1 MAIDPERLF
10 SVGEARRLARRRL
23 PGVVFDYVDGAA
35 GDEITVRAN
44 RDAFHELALRQ
55 ATPRTTGRPSIA
67 TTVLGTPIDLPV
79 LLGPCGLVSLVHPGG
94 AVASARAAA
103 ARGTVS
109 VLSTV
114 AGTPLEAVAAAAP
127 GPKWFQI
134 YAPGGV
140 DEASAL
146 AERARSAGY
155 DGLMITVDTAVLGKR
170 ERDLAHGITMPP
182 KASPRL
188 AAHMLGQVLARP
200 GWTVAT
206 VRDLLAQ
213 RSAGRGPGNGGS
225 GTDVDA
231 FQAGLELPAMAASPF
246 SWSDVAVLRD
256 RWSGNF
262 VVKGLM
268 TGDEARRAVDA
279 GADAVIVS
287 NHGGR
292 QLDGAP
298 ATMRMLPEVLDAVGS
313 QVEVLVDSGVRR
325 GTDIARALA
334 VGARAVLIGRPY
346 LYGLAVAGQ
355 GGVERILDVL
365 ATELRDTLTLLGLAD
380 VSELSPD
387 VLIGPRLGSPAPID

>member
-1 MAIDPERLF
+1 MGIDPERLF

-55 ATPRTTGRPSIA
+55 ATPRTGTRPSLA
-67 TTVLGTPIDLPV
+67 TTVLGAPVELPV

-103 ARGTVS
+103 AKGTIS

-114 AGTPLEAVAAAAP
+114 AGTPLEPVAAGAP
-127 GPKWFQI
+127 GPKWFQV

-140 DEASAL
+140 EEAAAL
-146 AERARSAGY
+146 AERARGAGY
-155 DGLMITVDTAVLGKR
+155 EGLMITVDTAVLGKR

-182 KASPRL
+182 KPSPRL
-188 AAHMLGQVLARP
+188 AVHLLGQVLARP
-200 GWTVAT
+200 GWPVAA
-206 VRDLLAQ
+206 VGDVLA
-213 RSAGRGPGNGGS
+213 RRAAGRGPGSGGS

-231 FQAGLELPAMAASPF
+231 FEAGLELPAMAASPF
-246 SWSDVAVLRD
+246 TWSDVAGLRD
-256 RWSGNF
+256 RWAGHL
-262 VVKGLM
+262 VAKGLM
-268 TGDEARRAVDA
+268 TGDEARHAVDA
-279 GADAVIVS
+279 GADAVVVS

-298 ATMRMLPEVLDAVGS
+298 ATMRMLPEVLDAVGDRA
-313 QVEVLVDSGVRR
+313 EVLVDGGVRR
-325 GTDIARALA
+325 GTDVARALA

-346 LYGLAVAGQ
+346 LYGLAAAGQ

-365 ATELRDTLTLLGLAD
+365 AAELRDTLTLLGLAD
-380 VSELSPD
+380 VSELGPD
-387 VLIGPRLGSPAPID
+387 VLVHGSGSMRA